1 MASQTPPV
9 ASRYNGLGVGPRL
22 SYGYETQVG
31 VPVDGTNATVRTYS
45 PFTIALVPPSP
56 GTTSSTGN
64 PNNLS
69 FSAAAASTGSTNAS
83 GVATGLLSDY
93 RGTSYVSNLQAVA
106 AASAPRPA
114 GLNLPPTSIIADAY
128 TAADIR
134 VQRDFLARMADEP
147 LTLLV
152 NPSEMTVTR
161 ERIHSYQA
169 RTRYGYVYQ
178 VWGEQQ
184 VKLSF
189 SGSTAGF
196 VAGSSRGYQAI
207 VEHDTGSPSG
217 YQWGSRKDSA
227 AWQNFAALV
236 QFYRNNGYVYDTLGG
251 SEAHLMIGAI
261 RITYDD
267 IVYEGH
273 IESLNYSFDEN
284 SPHRVQF
291 DMEFTAD
298 FITDQ
303 SRASGAVAP
312 MAQPTGGAASQFA
325 NTVAPVLAT
334 AGGAVARAAG
344 GAATFVREVCST
356 PMGDFPVESPST
368 SRLA

>member
-1 MASQTPPV
+1 MASKTPPV

-22 SYGYETQVG
+22 AYEYETQVG

-45 PFTIALVPPSP
+45 PFTITLVPPNP
-56 GTTSSTGN
+56 NTTSSTGVSN
-64 PNNLS
+64 TQS
-69 FSAAAASTGSTNAS
+69 FAASAASTGSKNSS
-83 GVATGLLSDY
+83 GISTGLLSDY

-114 GLNLPPTSIIADAY
+114 GLNLPPTSVIADAY
-128 TAADIR
+128 TAADIK
-134 VQRDFLARMADEP
+134 VQRDFLTQMSKEP

-161 ERIHSYQA
+161 ERIHSYQS
-169 RTRYGYVYQ
+169 RTRFGYVYQ

-184 VKLSF
+184 VKVSF

-196 VAGSSRGYQAI
+196 VAGSSRGYQAL

-227 AWQNFAALV
+227 AWQNFVALM

-251 SEAHLMIGAI
+251 SEAHLMIGSI

-273 IESLNYSFDEN
+273 IESLNYSFDES

-291 DMEFTAD
+291 DMDFTAG
-298 FITDQ
+298 FVTDQ

-312 MAQPTGGAASQFA
+312 MAQPTGDAASRFGGLMQSA
-325 NTVAPVLAT
+325 V
-334 AGGAVARAAG
+334 GGATSVARG
-344 GAATFVREVCST
+344 VSQFVREVSS
-356 PMGDFPVESPST
+356 PPLFDVVEVPDT
-368 SRLA
+368 TRVA

>member
-9 ASRYNGLGVGPRL
+9 ASTYNGLGVGPRL
-22 SYGYETQVG
+22 SYEYENQVG

-45 PFTIALVPPSP
+45 PFTIAVVPPTTN
-56 GTTSSTGN
+56 TTSSTGVSN
-64 PNNLS
+64 VQS
-69 FSAAAASTGSTNAS
+69 FAAAAASTGSNNSS
-83 GVATGLLSDY
+83 GVSTGLLSDY

-114 GLNLPPTSIIADAY
+114 GLGLPPESIIADSY

-134 VQRDFLARMADEP
+134 VQREFLTRMADTP

-152 NPSEMTVTR
+152 NPTEMTVTR

-184 VKLSF
+184 VRVTF

-196 VAGSSRGYQAI
+196 VAGSAKGYQAI
-207 VEHDTGSPSG
+207 VDHDTGSPSG
-217 YQWGSRKDSA
+217 YQWGSRRDSA
-227 AWQNFAALV
+227 AWQNFATLV
-236 QFYRNNGYVYDTLGG
+236 QFYRNNGYVYDTLGA
-251 SEAHLMIGAI
+251 SEAHLMIGSI

-273 IESLNYSFDEN
+273 IDALNFAFDEG

-291 DMEFTAD
+291 DLEFTANYV
-298 FITDQ
+298 IDQ
-303 SRASGAVAP
+303 SRASGNVAP
-312 MAQPTGGAASQFA
+312 MNAPTSPPLGVSAPRVGEGTIGVGASASSGG
-325 NTVAPVLAT
+325 
-334 AGGAVARAAG
+334 GGR
-344 GAATFVREVCST
+344 RETSST
-356 PMGDFPVESPST
+356 PMGD
-368 SRLA
+368 

>member
-1 MASQTPPV
+1 MASRTPPV
-9 ASRYNGLGVGPRL
+9 ASRYNGLGIGPRL
-22 SYGYETQVG
+22 TYGYETQVG

-45 PFTIALVPPSP
+45 PFTITLVPPNP
-56 GTTSSTGN
+56 NTTSSTGVSN
-64 PNNLS
+64 TMT
-69 FSAAAASTGSTNAS
+69 FAASAASTGSNNSS
-83 GVATGLLSDY
+83 GIATGLLSDY

-114 GLNLPPTSIIADAY
+114 GLNLPPTSVIADAY
-128 TAADIR
+128 TAADIK
-134 VQRDFLARMADEP
+134 VQRDFLTRMSKEP

-169 RTRYGYVYQ
+169 RTRFGYVYQ

-184 VKLSF
+184 VKVSF

-196 VAGSSRGYQAI
+196 VAGSSRGYQAL

-227 AWQNFAALV
+227 AWQNFVALM

-251 SEAHLMIGAI
+251 SEAHLMIGSI

-284 SPHRVQF
+284 NPHRVQF
-291 DMEFTAD
+291 DMDFTAG
-298 FITDQ
+298 FVTDQ
-303 SRASGAVAP
+303 SRASGAVSP
-312 MAQPTGGAASQFA
+312 MSQPTGSTRSMRDAGSLGMNGASSTAS
-325 NTVAPVLAT
+325 AP
-334 AGGAVARAAG
+334 
-344 GAATFVREVCST
+344 REVSST
-356 PMGDFPVESPST
+356 PMGD
-368 SRLA
+368 

>member
-22 SYGYETQVG
+22 SYEYETQVG
-31 VPVDGTNATVRTYS
+31 IPVDGTNATVRTYS
-45 PFTIALVPPSP
+45 PFTIAIIPPNP
-56 GTTSSTGN
+56 NTTSSTGMSN
-64 PNNLS
+64 TMS
-69 FSAAAASTGSTNAS
+69 FAAAAASTGSKNTS
-83 GVATGLLSDY
+83 GIATGLLSDY

-114 GLNLPPTSIIADAY
+114 GLNLPPTSILSDAY
-128 TAADIR
+128 TAADIK
-134 VQRDFLARMADEP
+134 VQRDFMDRMSKEP

-152 NPSEMTVTR
+152 NPTEMTVTR

-169 RTRYGYVYQ
+169 RTRFGYVYQ
-178 VWGEQQ
+178 VWGDQQ
-184 VKLSF
+184 VKVSF

-196 VAGSSRGYQAI
+196 VAGSSRGYQAL

-227 AWQNFAALV
+227 AWQNFVALM
-236 QFYRNNGYVYDTLGG
+236 QFYRNNGYVYDTLGR
-251 SEAHLMIGAI
+251 SEAHLMIGSV

-273 IESLNYSFDEN
+273 IESLNYSFDEG

-291 DMEFTAD
+291 DMDFTAG
-298 FITDQ
+298 IINDQ
-303 SRASGAVAP
+303 SRASGAVSP
-312 MAQPTGGAASQFA
+312 MAQPTGDAKARFA
-325 NTVAPVLAT
+325 
-334 AGGAVARAAG
+334 AVATPVGNAVSSAARSVG
-344 GAATFVREVCST
+344 GFVREVSST
-356 PMGDFPVESPST
+356 PMSGLIDFTPT
-368 SRLA
+368 TRGG